1 MGMARKEVATYIWN
15 PEVECMAPEKM
26 RKLQSE
32 RLVKCVHYMY
42 ENVPYYAAKMKAAG
56 VEPGDIK
63 EIGDLYKLPF
73 TDKFDFRDNY
83 PFGTFAVPREQIAR
97 IHASSGTTGRMKVV
111 GYTRNDV
118 ALWTEC
124 LCRSMARSGVAK
136 GDLVHIAYGYGLF
149 TGGLGPHYACDP
161 LGATVIPV
169 SGGNTPRQIQ
179 ILREWKPSIIMCTPS
194 YMLHIADEMDK
205 MGVGPDEIQLKSGIF
220 GAEPWTKEMRD
231 QIESKMHLRAFDI
244 YGLSEICGPGVGCSC
259 SHSDLLH
266 LEVDNFIPEIVDP
279 VTGKPLPEGELG
291 ELVFSSVTKEGTPL
305 LRYNTHDLTRIFYD
319 KCECGRTTPRM
330 EKVTGRADDM
340 LIIRGVNVFPS
351 QIEAVMLTY
360 SEVEPHYIINVDR
373 VNNLDRM
380 TVKIEMSGA
389 FFSDSVADIERIEKK
404 IAEDIASVTGIHARI
419 TLCEPR
425 SLPRSEGKM
434 KRVYDTRFNT

>member
-1 MGMARKEVATYIWN
+1 MARKEVKTYIWD
-15 PEVECMAPEKM
+15 PKAECMDPEELK
-26 RKLQSE
+26 RVQGE
-32 RLVKCVHYMY
+32 RLVKCVNYMY
-42 ENVPYYAAKMKAAG
+42 GRVPYYTEKMKAAG
-56 VEPGDIK
+56 VEPGDIH
-63 EIGDLYKLPF
+63 GMDDLDKLPF

-83 PFGTFAVPREQIAR
+83 PFGMLAVPREEIAR
-97 IHASSGTTGRMKVV
+97 IHASSGTTGKMKVI

-118 ALWTEC
+118 KLWTEN
-124 LCRSMARSGVAK
+124 LCRCMASSGVSR

-179 ILREWKPSIIMCTPS
+179 ILREWQPSVIMCTPS
-194 YMLHIADEMDK
+194 YMLHIADEMDA
-205 MGVGPDEIQLKSGIF
+205 MGVGPDELHLKCGIF

-231 QIESKMHLRAFDI
+231 QIEAKLNLRAFDI
-244 YGLSEICGPGVGCSC
+244 YGLTEICGPGVGCSC
-259 SHSDLLH
+259 DKSDLIH
-266 LEVDNFIPEIVDP
+266 LQADNFIPEIVDP
-279 VTGKPLPEGELG
+279 VTGKTLPEGELG
-291 ELVFSSVTKEGTPL
+291 ELVFSSVMKEGVPL
-305 LRYNTHDLTRIFYD
+305 LRYNTHDLTRLYYG

-330 EKVTGRADDM
+330 EKITGRADDM

-360 SEVEPHYIINVDR
+360 SQVEPHYVIYVDR

-380 TVKIEMSGA
+380 TVKVEMSST
-389 FFSDSVADIERIEKK
+389 FFSDSIKDIEMIERRM
-404 IAEDIASVTGIHARI
+404 ADDIASVTGIHAKI

-425 SLPRSEGKM
+425 SLPRSEGKI
-434 KRVYDTRFNT
+434 KRVYDTRFSG

>member
-1 MGMARKEVATYIWN
+1 MARKEVKTYIWD
-15 PEVECMAPEKM
+15 PKAECMDPEELK
-26 RKLQSE
+26 RVQGE
-32 RLVKCVHYMY
+32 RLVNCVNYMY
-42 ENVPYYAAKMKAAG
+42 GRVPYYTEKMKAAG
-56 VEPGDIK
+56 VEPGDIH
-63 EIGDLYKLPF
+63 GMDDLDKLPF

-83 PFGTFAVPREQIAR
+83 PFGMLAVPREEIAR
-97 IHASSGTTGRMKVV
+97 IHASSGTTGKMKVI

-118 ALWTEC
+118 KLWTEN
-124 LCRSMARSGVAK
+124 LCRCMASSGVSR

-179 ILREWKPSIIMCTPS
+179 ILREWQPSVIMCTPS
-194 YMLHIADEMDK
+194 YMLHIADEMDA
-205 MGVGPDEIQLKSGIF
+205 MGVGPDELHLKCGIF

-231 QIESKMHLRAFDI
+231 QIEAKLNLRAFDI
-244 YGLSEICGPGVGCSC
+244 YGLTEICGPGVGCSC
-259 SHSDLLH
+259 DKSDLIH
-266 LEVDNFIPEIVDP
+266 LQADNFIPEIVDP
-279 VTGKPLPEGELG
+279 VTGKTLPEGELG
-291 ELVFSSVTKEGTPL
+291 ELVFSSVMKEGVPL
-305 LRYNTHDLTRIFYD
+305 LRYNTHDLTRLYYG

-330 EKVTGRADDM
+330 EKITGRADDM

-360 SEVEPHYIINVDR
+360 SQVEPHYVIYVDR

-380 TVKIEMSGA
+380 TVKVEMSST
-389 FFSDSVADIERIEKK
+389 FFSDSIKDIEMIERRM
-404 IAEDIASVTGIHARI
+404 ADDIASVTGIHAKI

-425 SLPRSEGKM
+425 SLPRSEGKI
-434 KRVYDTRFNT
+434 KRVYDTRFSG